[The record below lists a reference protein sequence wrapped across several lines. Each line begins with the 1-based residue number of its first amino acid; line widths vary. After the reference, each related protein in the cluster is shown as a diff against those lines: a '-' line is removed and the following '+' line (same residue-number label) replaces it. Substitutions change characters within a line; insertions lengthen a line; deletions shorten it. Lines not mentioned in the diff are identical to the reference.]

1 MPVVHAKVSGITD
14 AADTTLVRPSDW
26 NASHVVM
33 VNLATETTGLLPIT
47 SLGTGTGNISQWT
60 NDAGYLSSVS
70 GNWTGTFD
78 GQEGTY
84 YLARANHTGTQLKAT
99 ISDFVEADYAHI
111 TGTETITGAKL
122 FTNAATKVVVNNS
135 NANAQFAIEQSGTG
149 DASVQFLLTGIRAW
163 VVGIDNSDSDK
174 FKISAANDGF
184 ASPLMSMTTAG
195 VTTFANTLT
204 ASNLS
209 GTNTGDQ
216 TITLT
221 GDATGSGTGSFSTT
235 VAAINGVAYN
245 ADPLVQYA
253 LLAGRPTPQ
262 QFAFGNTSGA
272 NTGYLTSTAHAT
284 KGKYGLNSA
293 LTSVFDELN
302 ERLGL
307 GVASPNEQLEIA
319 KNFRLPASTSSV
331 GIIYSGANRYIHN
344 QGTQNFFAGAGAGN
358 LSSTSSR
365 NVGIGDQVL
374 KSITSGN
381 DNVVLGSGAGSGIT
395 TGGQNFALGQRTL
408 EACTNGSRNVAIGN
422 GAMLVEQRGSHSIGI
437 GDAALANE
445 KFTSDTDV
453 YNVAVGDSAGAA
465 ITTGTKNTLLGGLAN
480 VSSATI
486 NNVIAIGYSASVGTS
501 NTGVLGGTG
510 SNAVLMGVCAGIST
524 TYAKFGGIIFDHFA
538 DAANSTT
545 TETDLYSDTIPASAL
560 NANGQ
565 KIIAEYGGVFVSS
578 GTATREIK
586 IYFGGTAIFDTGAL
600 TLSLSSA
607 WTAYTTLIRVS
618 ATVIRYM
625 VSFTTEGAALSAYT
639 AVGEL
644 TGLTLSNTNVL
655 KITGQAAGIGAAS
668 NDIVAKL
675 GTVSWEPA
683 A

>member
-14 AADTTLVRPSDW
+14 VADTTLVRPSDW

-262 QFAFGNTSGA
+262 QFAFGNASGA

-284 KGKYGLNSA
+284 KGKYGLTSA

-319 KNFRLPASTSSV
+319 KNFRLPASTASV

-344 QGTQNFFAGAGAGN
+344 QGTQNFYAGAGAGN

-365 NVGIGDQVL
+365 NVGIGDQAL

-422 GAMLVEQRGSHSIGI
+422 GAMLIEQRGSHSIGI

-453 YNVAVGDSAGAA
+453 YNVAVGDSAGAT

-480 VSSATI
+480 VSSATV
-486 NNVIAIGYSASVGTS
+486 NNIIAIGYNASVGTS

-524 TYAKFGGIIFDHFA
+524 AYAKFGGVIFDHFA
-538 DAANSTT
+538 DAGNSTT
-545 TETDLYSDTIPASAL
+545 TETDLYSDTIPANAL

-607 WTAYTTLIRVS
+607 WTAYTTIIRVS

-655 KITGQAAGIGAAS
+655 KITGQAAGIGAATG
-668 NDIVAKL
+668 DITAKL